1 MISEGII
8 YLIKTVYNTNEYG
21 VRIKSESKTKVRA
34 LISGTTSSEF
44 YEAGRSGISVSDMV
58 FTIPRRKYHDEIVVE
73 FKEKR
78 YAIFRTYPVAEDLI
92 ELHVETKAGITDGKK
107 NNA

>member
-8 YLIKTVYNTNEYG
+8 YLIKSTYSTNKYG

-34 LISGTTSSEF
+34 SVSGTTVSEF
-44 YEAGRSGISVSDMV
+44 YEAGRSGISVSDMA

-73 FKEKR
+73 FKENR
-78 YAIFRTYPVAEDLI
+78 YAVFRTYPAAEDLV
-92 ELHVETKAGITDGKK
+92 ELHVETKVGTTNGK
-107 NNA
+107 NNDD

>member
-8 YLIKTVYNTNEYG
+8 YLIKSTYSPNEYG

-34 LISGTTSSEF
+34 SISGTTSSEF

-73 FKEKR
+73 FKGNR
-78 YAIFRTYPVAEDLI
+78 YAAFRTYPVAEDLI
-92 ELHVETKAGITDGKK
+92 ELHVETKAGTTNGESNTD
-107 NNA
+107 